1 MFAVIILQRQVAGFN
16 QFVIEIDF
24 QFSNVVVRNIFAF
37 IDFIV

>member
-1 MFAVIILQRQVAGFN
+1 MFAVIILQRQVAGFY

-24 QFSNVVVRNIFAF
+24 QFSNVVVKNIFAF

>member
-16 QFVIEIDF
+16 QLVVEIYF
-24 QFSNVVVRNIFAF
+24 QFSDVVVKNIFAF